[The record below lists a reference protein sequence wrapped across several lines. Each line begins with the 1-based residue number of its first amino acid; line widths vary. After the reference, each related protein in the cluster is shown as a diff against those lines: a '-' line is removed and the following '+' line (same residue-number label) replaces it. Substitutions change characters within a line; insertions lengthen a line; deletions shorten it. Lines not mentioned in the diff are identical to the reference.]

1 MPTKTTSVKRS
12 KTYRE
17 KHKSRIPKKEYCQKK
32 ASARYFENV
41 P

>member
-1 MPTKTTSVKRS
+1 MPTKTSVKRS

-17 KHKSRIPKKEYCQKK
+17 KHKKQDTEKGILSEK